1 MREIDLNAMSKK
13 ALILIILIIIVL
25 YGQSLKF
32 PHLLYWDNA
41 GYSYTQHPI
50 IHSLSFTNLK
60 AMFTRSFDNHYH
72 PFTLI
77 SLAIDYSL
85 GHGKAVFFRITNLFL
100 LIFIGLFLFIFIYK
114 LLRNNW
120 AAAFISLFFVLHPFN
135 VESVVWIS
143 ERKNLLFMFFLIPS
157 LIYYLEYIEY
167 KEKRFLLYSCLFFI
181 FSLFSKSQGLPMIGL
196 LFVIDYIKNRKF
208 NRSSIK
214 EKIPYLIIGVV
225 FLIAMFYF
233 HVPANFER
241 THPHRLPDYLFTGF
255 RNVFFYVYKT
265 LIPFWFSPYYSYPQ
279 NPVSSYWFFPVL
291 FILCI
296 WLIFKYFKRNR
307 LFIAGLLFY
316 FISIFPLLKF
326 FPIPYGNYI
335 AADRHM
341 ILPIIGL
348 AIAFWS
354 LIVNN
359 VKKGWVWSSVIIF
372 LTLLFGSSY
381 YTISQWKNSQ
391 QFYTY
396 LINRQP
402 EVVSGWGNRG
412 RVSLSEKK
420 YNEAIRDFSKA
431 IKIKQDNSNL
441 YLNRGL
447 AYAYLK
453 KFDSAYFNFSEA
465 IRCDSSNFKAYS
477 NRSLTL
483 IQLKKPLEA
492 LNDITC
498 SIILNPNYVDGWI
511 NKAFIEYKQNNYKQ
525 AIESINRAIELNP
538 QNIKLQYL
546 KNEILQEANKNKSLN

>member
-1 MREIDLNAMSKK
+1 MSKIDIFTMNK
-13 ALILIILIIIVL
+13 RFFVVISLIIIVL
-25 YGQSLKF
+25 YAQSLKF
-32 PHLLYWDNA
+32 PHLLFWDNA
-41 GYSYTQHPI
+41 GYSYTQHSI
-50 IHSLSFTNLK
+50 IHGFSVSHLK
-60 AMFTRSFDNHYH
+60 AMFTESFDNHYH

-100 LIFIGLFLFIFIYK
+100 FVFITLFLYIFIYK
-114 LLRNNW
+114 LLKNNW
-120 AAAFISLFFVLHPFN
+120 AAAFVSLFFALHPFN

-143 ERKNLLFMFFLIPS
+143 ERKNLLFMFFLVPS
-157 LIYYLEYIEY
+157 MIYYLEYVDRN
-167 KEKRFLLYSCLFFI
+167 EKRFLMFSCLLFI

-196 LFVIDYIKNRKF
+196 LFVIDYIRTRTF
-208 NRSSIK
+208 NLTLLK
-214 EKIPYLIIGVV
+214 EKTPYLSIGII

-241 THPHRLPDYLFTGF
+241 THPHSPSDYLMTGF
-255 RNVFFYVYKT
+255 RNVFFYIYKT
-265 LIPFWFSPYYSYPQ
+265 IIPFWFSPYYPYPQ

-291 FILCI
+291 FII
-296 WLIFKYFKRNR
+296 SFWVIFKYFRKNR
-307 LFIAGLLFY
+307 LFIAGLAFY
-316 FISIFPLLKF
+316 FISISPLLKF

-348 AIAFWS
+348 AIALWS
-354 LIVNN
+354 IINN
-359 VKKGWVWSSVIIF
+359 RLKKSWTLGIVIIF
-372 LTLLFGSSY
+372 FVVLFGSSY
-381 YTISQWKNSQ
+381 YTISQWQNSR

-402 EVVSGWGNRG
+402 ELVSGWGNRG

-483 IQLKKPLEA
+483 IQLNKPLEA

-498 SIILNPNYVDGWI
+498 SIILNPNYVDGWA

-525 AIESINRAIELNP
+525 ALESINRAIELNP
-538 QNIKLQYL
+538 KDIKLQYL